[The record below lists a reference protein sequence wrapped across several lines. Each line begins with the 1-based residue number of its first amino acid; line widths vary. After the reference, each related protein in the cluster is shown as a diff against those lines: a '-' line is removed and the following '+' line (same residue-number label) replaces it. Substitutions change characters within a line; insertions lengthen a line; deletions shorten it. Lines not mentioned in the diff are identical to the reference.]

1 MNKSKQLKFQY
12 KTDLFADIC
21 ALETLREAFKS
32 VKRNKGAPGLDGIT
46 IERYEEDLER
56 SLNQLRREVT
66 SWTYKPTP
74 VKRVEIPK
82 QGGKGV
88 RLLGIPIIKDRVLHM
103 AIKMVLEPIIDPTF
117 SENSFG
123 FRPERNQ
130 QQAVQQA
137 QKIVQSGKEYV
148 VDIDLSKFFDRIN
161 HDRLI
166 YRLKGHIQDSRILR
180 LIGMI
185 LRGGIMIDGVKTPS
199 EEGSV
204 QGSPLSPL
212 LSNVVLDELDK
223 ELEKRNLEFCRFA
236 DDSNI
241 FARTQRGAERIMESI
256 KKFIENKLK
265 LKVNEEKSKTRKSNE
280 VKFLG
285 MTIVEGTIA
294 IAKAS
299 YDKAME
305 KVKSLIPRGTHLS
318 IEKAMEE
325 INTWFRGWA
334 SYFKMTQY
342 PAQLKGIEA
351 HIS

>member
-130 QQAVQQA
+130 QQAV
-137 QKIVQSGKEYV
+137 
-148 VDIDLSKFFDRIN
+148 
-161 HDRLI
+161 
-166 YRLKGHIQDSRILR
+166 
-180 LIGMI
+180 
-185 LRGGIMIDGVKTPS
+185 
-199 EEGSV
+199 
-204 QGSPLSPL
+204 
-212 LSNVVLDELDK
+212 
-223 ELEKRNLEFCRFA
+223 
-236 DDSNI
+236 
-241 FARTQRGAERIMESI
+241 
-256 KKFIENKLK
+256 
-265 LKVNEEKSKTRKSNE
+265 
-280 VKFLG
+280 
-285 MTIVEGTIA
+285 
-294 IAKAS
+294 
-299 YDKAME
+299 
-305 KVKSLIPRGTHLS
+305 
-318 IEKAMEE
+318 E
-325 INTWFRGWA
+325 I
-334 SYFKMTQY
+334 
-342 PAQLKGIEA
+342 
-351 HIS
+351 